1 MAVYVPDS
9 SAVIDILRGK
19 ETVLRRLT
27 EALEQN
33 AQFLLCPIVY
43 YEVSRGLMYAK
54 AERQLTAF
62 RELRKGF
69 KYERL
74 VHQDWAEAVQRWVTL
89 RQNGFQVGDADLLI
103 GVFAGR
109 RDAVVITSNTRHFG
123 PMHVEAEDW
132 RLP

>member
-19 ETVLRRLT
+19 ETVLRHLT

-54 AERQLTAF
+54 AERQWTAF

-74 VHQDWAEAVQRWVTL
+74 VHQDWAEAVQ
-89 RQNGFQVGDADLLI
+89 
-103 GVFAGR
+103 
-109 RDAVVITSNTRHFG
+109 
-123 PMHVEAEDW
+123 
-132 RLP
+132 

>member
-9 SAVIDILRGK
+9 NAVIDILRRK
-19 ETVLRRLT
+19 ETVLRHLT

-54 AERQLTAF
+54 AERQLMAF
-62 RELRKGF
+62 RELRKALR
-69 KYERL
+69 YERL

-89 RQNGFQVGDADLLI
+89 RQNGFQVSDADLLI
-103 GVFAGR
+103 GVFADR
-109 RDAVVITSNTRHFG
+109 RGAVVITSNTRHFS
-123 PMHVEAEDW
+123 PMHVEAQDW